1 MEDGSPRRR
10 DPEPVAEEAMEE
22 AAAVVVVAEAAE
34 AVDEDHK
41 CAGSLPAPGDVDL
54 VIAVAFLMANVVAI
68 KSSQSE
74 SPE

>member
-1 MEDGSPRRR
+1 M
-10 DPEPVAEEAMEE
+10 AEEAMEE
-22 AAAVVVVAEAAE
+22 AAAVVVVAE

-74 SPE
+74 SAE